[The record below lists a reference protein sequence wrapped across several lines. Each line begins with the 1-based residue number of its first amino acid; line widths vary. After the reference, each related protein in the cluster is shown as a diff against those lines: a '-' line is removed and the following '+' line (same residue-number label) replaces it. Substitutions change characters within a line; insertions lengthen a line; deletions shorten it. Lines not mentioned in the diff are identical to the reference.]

1 MEEAS
6 EMYHRAANM
15 FKMAKKWS
23 AAGNAFCEVANLSL
37 KNQNRHDAATNFV
50 DAGNCYK
57 KSDPNE
63 AVNCLMKAIDIFTD
77 MGRFTIAAKHHQT
90 IAEIYESELVDLDKC
105 IKHYEKAADYFR
117 GEESTSSAN
126 KCQLKVAQYAAQQQD
141 YEKAISIY
149 DQVAGTSLE
158 SSLLKYSA
166 KDYFFRALL
175 CHLCI
180 DCINAN
186 NAMLR
191 YQEMYPAFQDSREC
205 KLIKTI
211 CGHLEEENV
220 DGFTEAVTDYDS
232 ISRFDQWTTMM
243 LNRVK
248 KTIEG
253 DLK

>member
-90 IAEIYESELVDLDKC
+90 IAEIY
-105 IKHYEKAADYFR
+105 
-117 GEESTSSAN
+117 
-126 KCQLKVAQYAAQQQD
+126 
-141 YEKAISIY
+141 
-149 DQVAGTSLE
+149 
-158 SSLLKYSA
+158 
-166 KDYFFRALL
+166 
-175 CHLCI
+175 
-180 DCINAN
+180 
-186 NAMLR
+186 
-191 YQEMYPAFQDSREC
+191 
-205 KLIKTI
+205 
-211 CGHLEEENV
+211 
-220 DGFTEAVTDYDS
+220 
-232 ISRFDQWTTMM
+232 
-243 LNRVK
+243 
-248 KTIEG
+248 
-253 DLK
+253 